1 MDFSLIFTIALIFF
15 FTSLVG
21 YARSRFTDRCLR
33 SFRGFQVSLRRTD
46 GRQVWGR
53 LDLSPGGIEITF
65 PQRSTGEQR
74 VKSTYLLYAGE
85 YNLIESI
92 FRHAD
97 RLTEAEQ
104 ARRNADIARSFHP
117 GPARRL
123 LRRLRNFIGSATD
136 SLREV
141 LALVVGRVQKTQDR
155 YVAVEG
161 ADALTK
167 LGGSV
172 LTQVSS
178 IHDPLLERQIG
189 RHVVVEVLEGDEI
202 HEHVGIFKEYSSDF
216 LHLLD
221 VEFPEPRTL
230 EVAAGRPSEHAGVS
244 ASWEGDILRVANRGA
259 RPVLVVAVDAGNGER
274 SIDALVA
281 PGGSIDVPLV
291 ATAGKPRLRI
301 QAVRDLDMI
310 VPRSRAA
317 VRNRAER
324 DGGEPGDSLWDMVFD
339 LGMAIRG
346 GTNAEQEERL
356 RLRLEQEP
364 TDAAAAA
371 ALGAMLLKGQDH
383 AEAGRWLRA
392 AYNGRDTLPDGG
404 KRVLMQLREL
414 SRRLAQRG
422 ADGMGE
428 RPFDES

>member
-1 MDFSLIFTIALIFF
+1 MDFSLIFTILLIFLC
-15 FTSLVG
+15 TSLVG
-21 YARSRFTDRCLR
+21 FVRSRLTDRCLQ
-33 SFRGFQVSLRRTD
+33 SFQGFQVSLCRTD
-46 GRQVWGR
+46 VRQVWGR
-53 LDLSPGGIEITF
+53 LDLNPGGIEITF
-65 PQRSTGEQR
+65 PQRGSGEPR

-85 YNLIESI
+85 YNLIQSI

-104 ARRNADIARSFHP
+104 ARRSADIARSFHP
-117 GPARRL
+117 GPG
-123 LRRLRNFIGSATD
+123 RRLRRRLWNFLGTATD

-155 YVAVEG
+155 YVAAEG
-161 ADALTK
+161 TDALTK

-172 LTQVSS
+172 LTEVSS

-189 RHVVVEVLEGDEI
+189 RQVVVEVIEGDEI

-221 VEFPEPRTL
+221 VEFPEPWTL
-230 EVAAGRPSEHAGVS
+230 DIAAGRPTEHAGV
-244 ASWEGDILRVANRGA
+244 AATREGDVLKVSNRGG
-259 RPVLVVAVDAGNGER
+259 RPVLVVAVDSGDDER
-274 SIDALVA
+274 SVDALVP
-281 PGGSIDVPLV
+281 PGGTIDVPLA
-291 ATAGKPRLRI
+291 ATGDKTRLRI
-301 QAVRDLDMI
+301 QTIRDLDMI

-324 DGGEPGDSLWDMVFD
+324 DGDAGGESLWDVVFD

-356 RLRLEQEP
+356 RLRLEQDP
-364 TDAAAAA
+364 ADATAAA
-371 ALGAMLLKGQDH
+371 ALGAVLLKRQDD

-392 AYNGRDTLPDGG
+392 AYNARGSLPDGG
-404 KRVLMQLREL
+404 RRVLMQLREL
-414 SRRLAQRG
+414 SRRLSQRG
-422 ADGMGE
+422 HDGAGE
-428 RPFDES
+428 RPLQEP